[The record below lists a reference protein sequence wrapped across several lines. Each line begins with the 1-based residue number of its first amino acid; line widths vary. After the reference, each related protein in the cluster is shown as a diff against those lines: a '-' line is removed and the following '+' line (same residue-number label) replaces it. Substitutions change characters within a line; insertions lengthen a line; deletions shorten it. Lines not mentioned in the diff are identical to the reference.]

1 MRVVTLAMLA
11 ALGLAAPAAAGGEAL
26 KLGNGPDIS
35 TLDWQK
41 AATVFEMRI
50 ANDICEGLLAYG
62 ARGESIPGVATGWTL
77 SNDGLTYIFK
87 LRPDARWSDG
97 SPVTAD
103 DFVAAWRR
111 LVTPA
116 TAAPQAD
123 KLFNLANAQAIIT
136 GTADPATL
144 GVKAVDASTLVVQM
158 ARRQADF
165 TAYLP
170 QAMLCPIHRSALN
183 KGADDRAMPVS
194 NGAYMAVARE
204 PQSLVRLQKNPYFW
218 DAAAVPTEIVEY
230 HVTEDQQT
238 ELKRFRTG
246 DLHMTVSVPPG
257 QLDAI
262 KAEWGEA
269 LMVYPSAGVLYL
281 SPNLSRE
288 PWATQVK
295 LRQAISL
302 AIDREMISQKVL
314 RSGETPLF
322 AFVPT
327 GIPGYAPRPLP
338 WASLSQADRDA
349 KARQL
354 LAEAGYS
361 ADKPLS
367 IEILHPTGD
376 RFRQIN
382 IAVAAML
389 KQKLGLTVTLHN
401 EETKSVVAHL
411 RARDYTD
418 LALNGWNSDQPVTY
432 LDLLDGDRGGFGPGY
447 RNPAFSKLLEVARE
461 QPDLSHM
468 YDKLAEAESLAMA
481 DAPVIPLLQVS
492 RKLLVSTRVQGMQP
506 APGTV
511 TPARFLR
518 LAPTKP

>member
-1 MRVVTLAMLA
+1 MRVVTLAVLA
-11 ALGLAAPAAAGGEAL
+11 ALVMGVPAAAAAEAL

-41 AATVFEMRI
+41 ASTVFEMRI

-62 ARGESIPGVATGWTL
+62 ARGDSIPGVATGWTL
-77 SNDGLTYIFK
+77 SDDGLTYTFR
-87 LRPDARWSDG
+87 LRTDARWSDG
-97 SPVTAD
+97 SAVTAD

-116 TAAPQAD
+116 TAAAQAD
-123 KLFNLANAQAIIT
+123 KLFNLANAQAIIA
-136 GTADPATL
+136 GKADPATL
-144 GVKAVDASTLVVQM
+144 GVRAADAHTLVVQL

-170 QAMLCPIHRSALN
+170 QAMLCPVHRSRLG
-183 KGADDRAMPVS
+183 KTVDDKTLPVS
-194 NGAYMAVARE
+194 NGAYMATARE
-204 PQSLVRLQKNPYFW
+204 PQLLVRLQKNPYFW

-257 QLDAI
+257 QLDTI
-262 KAEWGEA
+262 KAEWGDA

-302 AIDREMISQKVL
+302 AIDREVISQKVL
-314 RSGETPLF
+314 RSGETPLLT
-322 AFVPT
+322 FVPT
-327 GIPGYAPRPLP
+327 GIPGYVPHPLP
-338 WASLSQADRDA
+338 WATLSQAERDA

-354 LAEAGYS
+354 LAEAGYGTN
-361 ADKPLS
+361 KPLS

-411 RARDYTD
+411 RARDYPD

-447 RNPAFSKLLEVARE
+447 RNPAFSRLLEVARE
-461 QPDLSHM
+461 QPDLSRM

-492 RKLLVSTRVQGMQP
+492 RKLLVSTRLQGMQP

-518 LAPTKP
+518 LLPAK